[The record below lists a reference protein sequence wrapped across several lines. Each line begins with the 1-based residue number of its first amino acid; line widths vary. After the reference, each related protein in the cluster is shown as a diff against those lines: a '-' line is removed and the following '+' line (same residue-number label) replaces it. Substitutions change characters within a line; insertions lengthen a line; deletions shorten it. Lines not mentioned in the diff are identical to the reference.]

1 MRNDRMGEMRNKSRG
16 IESEGGVV
24 WEERLGTY
32 RVILNMLNKVKYFTV
47 DTTYI
52 VLNSTVC
59 GFQFEFSGKFPFS
72 MDFGSD
78 FLCRICFTYCTIT
91 T

>member
-1 MRNDRMGEMRNKSRG
+1 MRNDKMGEMRNKSRG

-52 VLNSTVC
+52 VLNSTVV
-59 GFQFEFSGKFPFS
+59 
-72 MDFGSD
+72 
-78 FLCRICFTYCTIT
+78 
-91 T
+91 